1 MEAALQW
8 DLIPW
13 ERLRVNHLRCAT
25 CDHGSPDAPPDVSRG
40 NRIDV
45 RGRSAQ
51 DRPGDRFASGAV
63 VVASWANKSS
73 GRRILEGVD
82 IPSIPDQ
89 ARPNPAASSE
99 DWRGV
104 DIAQIRRQIQM
115 TPAERLRHM
124 TQVTNQMRR
133 IQRAAHRGR

>member
-1 MEAALQW
+1 M
-8 DLIPW
+8 
-13 ERLRVNHLRCAT
+13 
-25 CDHGSPDAPPDVSRG
+25 
-40 NRIDV
+40 
-45 RGRSAQ
+45 
-51 DRPGDRFASGAV
+51 
-63 VVASWANKSS
+63 ASWENKSS
-73 GRRILEGVD
+73 GTRILEGVD

-89 ARPNPAASSE
+89 AQPNPAASSE